1 MSLLHGIPLIEL
13 KTRASSG
20 WDNAEPTWKVDNCA
34 LQLRRVKK
42 TIRWQK
48 SSKGTV
54 SRFVVIVSS
63 TFGTLLYPIMALIP
77 SEGEA
82 LLTLSGQCWKT
93 IFKILSYQRILP
105 TIDPRERH
113 CWCRDD
119 PRICLIKAY
128 CQHSLPPCIFYY
140 SRCLMNNCSA
150 FLFPLNTMYSP
161 RLADSWNAGVCCWY
175 FTILFLRVSLLPCRF
190 RETTWE
196 AIYTFSF
203 TSKHMHKLSIDE

>member
-1 MSLLHGIPLIEL
+1 M
-13 KTRASSG
+13 
-20 WDNAEPTWKVDNCA
+20 
-34 LQLRRVKK
+34 
-42 TIRWQK
+42 

-63 TFGTLLYPIMALIP
+63 TFGTLSVPHYGLDTVRGRGIVNAVRTVLKNNLQE
-77 SEGEA
+77 S
-82 LLTLSGQCWKT
+82 W
-93 IFKILSYQRILP
+93 ILSYQRILP

-128 CQHSLPPCIFYY
+128 CQHSWPPCIFYY
-140 SRCLMNNCSA
+140 SRCLMINCSA

-161 RLADSWNAGVCCWY
+161 RLADSWNAGVCCCWY